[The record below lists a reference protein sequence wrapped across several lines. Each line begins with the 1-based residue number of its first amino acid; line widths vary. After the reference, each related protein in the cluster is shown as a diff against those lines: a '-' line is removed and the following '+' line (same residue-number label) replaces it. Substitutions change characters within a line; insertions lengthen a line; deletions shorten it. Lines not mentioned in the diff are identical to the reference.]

1 MFSANITDIIDSN
14 MEDTYDY
21 YELLMNDR
29 DQKNKDG
36 NEIISAVSNKFNLNE
51 EGKLFCFNYFI
62 SLKGTF
68 LLC

>member
-1 MFSANITDIIDSN
+1 MFSANITDIIDGN

-29 DQKNKDG
+29 DQKNKDS

-51 EGKLFCFNYFI
+51 EGKLFCF
-62 SLKGTF
+62 
-68 LLC
+68 